1 MIDRIR
7 FLISRIR
14 ERLWVRPLAMC
25 VFSIA
30 AVFLVKAADY
40 GDAAGFLPRVSSETI
55 ETLLKIMAS
64 SMLVIATFSV
74 GSMVSSYASAGGTAT
89 PRSFPLIIS
98 DDVSQ
103 NALSSFIGAFI
114 FSIVALIAL
123 LHGFYD
129 AGGLFALFCLT
140 LFVFA
145 VVILTFVKWVD
156 CIARLGRLGNTVDK
170 VESATAKAFKA
181 RRRAPALG
189 GVPGRARLDGGVA
202 VYGDV
207 VGYVQRVDVAN
218 LQELAE
224 EADLRLGIAALPGT
238 FSTPGQ
244 PLAYIIGE
252 ERDYTKAD
260 TARVRAAFKIGH
272 DRTFDGDPRFGLVAL
287 SEIGSRALSPAV
299 NDPGTAIDIIGT
311 LVRLFL
317 LWDKPVD
324 DDDDGPCKYDRVEV
338 PELDI
343 NDMFDDAFMAI
354 ARDGAGSVEVGTRLQ
369 KAFLAL
375 TRAEHR
381 DMREAARKHSV
392 LAMARAELALDLPG
406 DLDVLRELSNSVN
419 AT

>member
-7 FLISRIR
+7 FFFHRIR

-25 VFSIA
+25 LFSIA
-30 AVFLVKAADY
+30 AVFLVKAADH
-40 GDAAGFLPRVSSETI
+40 GEAAGFLPRVSSETI
-55 ETLLKIMAS
+55 EALLKIMAS

-74 GSMVSSYASAGGTAT
+74 GSMVSSYKSAGETAT

-129 AGGLFALFCLT
+129 SGGLFALFCLT

-145 VVILTFVKWVD
+145 VVIFTFVRWVD
-156 CIARLGRLGNTVDK
+156 RIARLGRLGNTISK
-170 VESATAKAFKA
+170 VELATAKSFEA

-189 GVPGRARLDGGVA
+189 GVAAGSRPDEGVA
-202 VYGDV
+202 IFGEV

-218 LQELAE
+218 LQQLAE
-224 EADLRLGIAALPGT
+224 EGDLRLWVDALPGT
-238 FSTPGQ
+238 FATPDQ
-244 PLAYIIGE
+244 PLAHVIGGKPDQAE
-252 ERDYTKAD
+252 AG
-260 TARVRAAFKIGH
+260 TAQIRAAFKIGR
-272 DRTFDGDPRFGLVAL
+272 DRTFDSDPRFGLVAL

-317 LWDKPVD
+317 LWDQPGD
-324 DDDDGPCKYDRVEV
+324 DEDHGPCTCDRVEV

-343 NDMFDDAFMAI
+343 HDMFDDAFMAI
-354 ARDGAGSVEVGTRLQ
+354 ARDGAGFIEVGTRLQ
-369 KAFLAL
+369 KAFRAL
-375 TRAEHR
+375 TQAEHP
-381 DMREAARKHSV
+381 DMREAARRFSA
-392 LAMARAELALDLPG
+392 LAMARAEHVLRFPG
-406 DLDVLRELSNSVN
+406 DVDALRELSNSVSK
-419 AT
+419 T